1 MLAITPACSSTAL
14 PIARISLIR
23 DYLPITALHALPPCS
38 ALRSMASLV
47 SSGTA
52 GSGSARLC
60 VLLGSLFGHGVHFP
74 ALLFCALCLQ
84 CCCFARGPAAR
95 TQHWGWSTAWEVL
108 VPSSWA
114 GISFFH
120 AWQCAPAPLAL
131 TPACV
136 RGNSTAAIKYGL
148 ISFSVSPGSGGG
160 CGQPR
165 LSAGAVGQCVPPTQS
180 FPLLQG
186 RGYSLFLAI
195 DVIDAV

>member
-1 MLAITPACSSTAL
+1 MLAITPACSSTVL
-14 PIARISLIR
+14 PIAGISLIR

-148 ISFSVSPGSGGG
+148 ISPFLCLQAVVGDVGSPGSVLGLWGSV
-160 CGQPR
+160 CPPHR
-165 LSAGAVGQCVPPTQS
+165 AFPCCRVG
-180 FPLLQG
+180 
-186 RGYSLFLAI
+186 
-195 DVIDAV
+195 VIRYF